1 VAHFGLDMIEFIT
14 EFFSFALNMLFW
26 YIVSSVVLHLLLRRT
41 ERRAEELSDILHRVN
56 EVVHRVRVEE
66 HYNNFY
72 WYDADSDKFLAQGA
86 TPAELIDRLKVR
98 FPQHIFL
105 LESNDTDTV
114 LKLSAPNWKIEKLS
128 TD

>member
-1 VAHFGLDMIEFIT
+1 MIEFIT

-26 YIVSSVVLHLLLRRT
+26 YIVSSVVLHLLLQRT
-41 ERRAEELSDILHRVN
+41 ERKAEELSDILHRVN

-105 LESNDTDTV
+105 LESKDTDTV
-114 LKLSAPNWKIEKLS
+114 LKLSAPDWKIVKLPHNLG
-128 TD
+128 